1 MNATA
6 PTADTPSGR
15 KNRGALDNLTIR
27 RRTTGEA
34 ATARAHLMRRL
45 RIALPLV
52 ALLLVVAFL
61 LNTRTS
67 GVDDAFL
74 EDFADI
80 EATTQNLKSL
90 RPQFSGVDADGNPY
104 EITADSASQKPENRE
119 IVDLFQPRAIT
130 SGGQKRSVVEAQA
143 GVFNTQDK
151 RLILKD
157 GVTFD
162 HVIGGDNFVLK
173 TPTATVSIDDQTLV
187 SDKGVEGDG
196 PGGSKLRAE
205 RMSANNRNGIVVFE
219 GDVSM
224 RLYPKQPAG
233 ASADSVAAPDETSNA
248 TGEAND

>member
-6 PTADTPSGR
+6 QPADAPAGR
-15 KNRGALDNLTIR
+15 TNRGALDNLTIR

-45 RIALPLV
+45 RIALPVV
-52 ALLLVVAFL
+52 ALLLVVAFM
-61 LNTRTS
+61 LNTKTS

-80 EATTQNLKSL
+80 EATTQNLSSL

-119 IVDLFQPRAIT
+119 VVDLFQPRAVT
-130 SGGQKRSVVEAQA
+130 SGGEKQSIVEAEA

-151 RLILKD
+151 RLVLKD

-162 HVIGGDNFVLK
+162 HVIGRDNYVLK

-187 SDKGVEGDG
+187 SDKGIEGEG
-196 PGGSKLRAE
+196 PGGSILRAE
-205 RMSANNRNGIVVFE
+205 RMRANNRDGVVIFE

-224 RLYPKQPAG
+224 RLYPKQISTAPAG
-233 ASADSVAAPDETSNA
+233 GDKELNEN
-248 TGEAND
+248 GERND